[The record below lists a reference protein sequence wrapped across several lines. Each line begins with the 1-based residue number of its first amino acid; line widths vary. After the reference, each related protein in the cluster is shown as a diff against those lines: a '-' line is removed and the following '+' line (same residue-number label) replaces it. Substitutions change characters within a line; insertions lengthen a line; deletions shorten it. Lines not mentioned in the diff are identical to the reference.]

1 MKSPRLRT
9 PVVYWPAVGTA
20 AAVAVLLLA
29 GLCAWAKTHP
39 RPRKAVLP
47 EAVTVSPL
55 VLPTST
61 ADDPP
66 QPQTSDASAPT
77 ITETPP
83 ERSPGAGLRGLT
95 PPAPERQ
102 PAADLRG
109 LRLPALEQQPIAA
122 PAPRAETYGTS
133 VTFLSSPAEAA
144 RQARRENKLLFV
156 LHIAGNFEES
166 CFT

>member
-1 MKSPRLRT
+1 
-9 PVVYWPAVGTA
+9 VVYWPAVGTA

-39 RPRKAVLP
+39 RPRKGVVPEPVDVNHAVLP
-47 EAVTVSPL
+47 TI
-55 VLPTST
+55 T

-66 QPQTSDASAPT
+66 QPLVPAAFVSDIRETAPESAPVARLRGF
-77 ITETPP
+77 TPP
-83 ERSPGAGLRGLT
+83 AQERRPAAPLRGLL
-95 PPAPERQ
+95 PPAPEQ
-102 PAADLRG
+102 PQAG
-109 LRLPALEQQPIAA
+109 TG
-122 PAPRAETYGTS
+122 APRAETYGTS
-133 VTFLSSPAEAA
+133 VTFLASPAEAA